1 MGCESKSDSNFLT
14 LASYKRIHSG
24 ELNPHIFVGKGYISV
39 SQLLIVMLFQ
49 MIDYHLLFCV
59 TNVINQIV
67 MIGDMEDLEANNKP
81 TKKIEFEI

>member
-1 MGCESKSDSNFLT
+1 
-14 LASYKRIHSG
+14 
-24 ELNPHIFVGKGYISV
+24 
-39 SQLLIVMLFQ
+39 MLFQ